1 MPATAAQRDDRQ
13 RPRRQG
19 VHEDRERR
27 ARGLHRRMSHGD
39 CSAAA
44 ASMPSGCSST
54 WNPRR
59 PELPQRD
66 AGGPVVVVSE
76 DRGASVRQVRWD
88 TAAAASIG
96 SAALKV
102 LRRTLTAQRCTD
114 VVDALCPIA
123 AVAVP
128 THLHRRLCLC
138 CGVRCRRCCSL
149 CGSLSA
155 APRRR
160 PSRDARD
167 RARTPVQPC
176 AVEARWTRALHVQQ
190 DNRKVRHERC
200 WLVSAEYL
208 G

>member
-19 VHEDRERR
+19 IHQDRERR
-27 ARGLHRRMSHGD
+27 AMGLHRRMSHGD

-76 DRGASVRQVRWD
+76 DRGASVHQVRWD

-96 SAALKV
+96 SI
-102 LRRTLTAQRCTD
+102 RTLESLTTHLDGTAVTD
-114 VVDALCPIA
+114 VVDTLCSIA

-128 THLHRRLCLC
+128 THLHRRFCFC
-138 CGVRCRRCCSL
+138 CGVRCHAAALCADRFQRRL
-149 CGSLSA
+149 VA
-155 APRRR
+155 APVGTHATPRGLLFSHVLSKQDGLGRYTYSKTTER
-160 PSRDARD
+160 FVTSDA
-167 RARTPVQPC
+167 
-176 AVEARWTRALHVQQ
+176 
-190 DNRKVRHERC
+190 
-200 WLVSAEYL
+200 